1 MNGIWC
7 LILLGRW
14 TMVTGW
20 IELIRGKVKPDTE
33 FVSADVRTL
42 KIPNAGNYEMLSRD
56 RDNLPV
62 NNDRDRLGSKAQD
75 FSITPISPLTPAA
88 HTASTPNKSGRETP
102 DYFGREARYK
112 SPTRSFSS
120 PKPPHGTMK
129 SWDSHTSH
137 AMPLPSSSQHQQQ
150 QQYYPGMDPLSM
162 NKI

>member
-1 MNGIWC
+1 MNGLWC
-7 LILLGRW
+7 LLLLGRW

-56 RDNLPV
+56 RDNLPPPQ
-62 NNDRDRLGSKAQD
+62 NNSKGQD
-75 FSITPISPLTPAA
+75 FSVTAISPLTPIA
-88 HTASTPNKSGRETP
+88 HTASPTPNKSGRETP

-120 PKPPHGTMK
+120 PKPPHATMQ

-137 AMPLPSSSQHQQQ
+137 AMPQQQ
-150 QQYYPGMDPLSM
+150 QQQQFYAMDPLSM